1 MNYSAVEGSFGESL
15 MSVEPRPIRILAA
28 DDHPL
33 LRDGIASVIETQAD
47 MTLVAEA
54 SNGREAIERF
64 REHMPDVTL
73 MDLQM
78 PGISGIEAIAEI
90 CGEFTRA
97 RIVVLTTYE
106 GDVQALQAFKA
117 GASGYVLKSMVRKE
131 LLETIRAV
139 HRGQRRTPPSIAAEM
154 AAHFDDDVLSMR
166 ELEVLRLAA
175 AGGANKTIG
184 RQLGIS
190 EDTVKSHMRSVLSKL
205 DANDRTHA
213 VAIAVRRGII
223 GL

>member
-1 MNYSAVEGSFGESL
+1 MLCCTLASAKGV
-15 MSVEPRPIRILAA
+15 MSVESGPIRILAA

-33 LRDGIASVIETQAD
+33 LRDGIAAVIETQAD
-47 MTLVAEA
+47 MRLVAEA
-54 SNGREAIERF
+54 TNGREAIERF
-64 REHMPDVTL
+64 RQHIPDITL

-78 PGISGIEAIAEI
+78 PGISGIEAIASI
-90 CGEFTRA
+90 RNEFPQA

-131 LLETIRAV
+131 LLETIRTVHAGHRRIPPAV
-139 HRGQRRTPPSIAAEM
+139 AAEI
-154 AAHFDDDVLSMR
+154 AAHFTDDVLSVR

-184 RQLGIS
+184 EQLGIS
-190 EDTVKSHMRSVLSKL
+190 EDTVKTHMRSVLAKL

-213 VAIAVRRGII
+213 VAIAARRGII
-223 GL
+223 NL

>member
-1 MNYSAVEGSFGESL
+1 
-15 MSVEPRPIRILAA
+15 MSIEPRPIRILVA

-47 MTLVAEA
+47 MHLVAEA
-54 SNGREAIERF
+54 ANGREAVERF
-64 REHMPDVTL
+64 REHHPDVTL

-78 PGISGIEAIAEI
+78 PGTSGIEAIAEI
-90 CGEFTRA
+90 RGEFQGA

-106 GDVQALQAFKA
+106 GGVQALQAFKA

-131 LLETIRAV
+131 LFETIRLV
-139 HRGQRRTPPSIAAEM
+139 HHGHRRIPPAIAAEM
-154 AAHFDDDVLSMR
+154 AAHFDDDVLSAR

-184 RQLGIS
+184 ARLGIS
-190 EDTVKSHMRSVLSKL
+190 EDTVKTHMRSVLSKL

-213 VAIAVRRGII
+213 VAIAAKRGII
-223 GL
+223 RL